1 MVKTNL
7 MQWSGEKLSRVD
19 EAVPFI
25 AHPLPDPVI
34 CAGKQIMDSRMVLC
48 QADSECPCKLS
59 LFSSEL
65 LLCAHPRR
73 LEIAARTRTLEHEKR
88 ASQRC

>member
-1 MVKTNL
+1 MPCA
-7 MQWSGEKLSRVD
+7 D

-25 AHPLPDPVI
+25 THSLPDPVI

-73 LEIAARTRTLEHEKR
+73 LEIAARTRSLEREKR